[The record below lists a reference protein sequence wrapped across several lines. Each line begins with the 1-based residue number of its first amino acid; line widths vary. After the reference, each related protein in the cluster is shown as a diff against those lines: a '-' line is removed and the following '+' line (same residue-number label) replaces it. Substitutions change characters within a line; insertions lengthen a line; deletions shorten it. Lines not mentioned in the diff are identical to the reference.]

1 MFVSIPLLNYLIEG
15 VRSPVAAAKVRR
27 HRRQQARIL
36 DLFGTVPFDPSYNY
50 KAERYRRSDSESP

>member
-1 MFVSIPLLNYLIEG
+1 MFVSIPLLNYLIER
-15 VRSPVAAAKVRR
+15 VCRTVAAAKPYL

-50 KAERYRRSDSESP
+50 KAERYRRSDPESP